1 MPKDATAVR
10 FSMGGTMGFSTF
22 EQVVEVARTLEDLS
36 FSTYY
41 SSDHLMGVGTAP
53 NAETPMMEGW
63 TLITALAAVTKRL
76 RLGVLVSGVTYRHPS
91 MLAKIATTL
100 DVVSNGRLDIG
111 IGGAWSKGE
120 HDAFGI
126 PFPALKERQARLG
139 EAVEILDG
147 LLRNPHFSYAGKYY
161 QLQNAPFAPAPVQKP
176 RPPILLAAVGD
187 SGVDLAAKYAQTWC
201 AVATPAFAKERITRL
216 EAKARDAGRDPKQ
229 IECAVYIALQLSD
242 DAAEVRR
249 ALDASMLRITSQEKR
264 QTFAQARNSM
274 PGDSLEVRARAGALM
289 GNGAQIVEQLHQYVA
304 AGVTHFILMT
314 PRPFHRRLAEKFR
327 KEVMTPF
334 VGN

>member
-1 MPKDATAVR
+1 MPKDRKAVR
-10 FSMGGTMGFSTF
+10 FSMGGTMSFSSF
-22 EQVVEVARTLEDLS
+22 QQVADIARTLEDLG

-53 NAETPMMEGW
+53 NAETPMMESW
-63 TLITALAAVTKRL
+63 TLITALAAVTTRL
-76 RLGVLVSGVTYRHPS
+76 RLGVLVTGVTYRHPS
-91 MLAKIATTL
+91 MLAKIAVTL
-100 DVVSNGRLDIG
+100 DIVSNGRLDIG

-126 PFPALKERQARLG
+126 AFPALKERQERLG

-147 LLRNPHFSYAGKYY
+147 LLSKPRFSYSGKYY
-161 QLQNAPFAPAPVQKP
+161 RLQDAPFAPGPVQKP

-201 AVATPAFAKERITRL
+201 AVATPAYAKERIGRL
-216 EAKARDAGRDPKQ
+216 EAKAREAGRDPKE
-229 IECAVYIALQLSD
+229 IECAVYIALHLSD

-249 ALDASMLRITSQEKR
+249 ALDASISRITSQQKR

-274 PGDSLEVRARAGALM
+274 PSDSLEMRARAGALI
-289 GNGAQIVEQLHQYVA
+289 GSGGQIVEQIHQYVA
-304 AGVTHFILMT
+304 AGVTHIIVMT
-314 PRPFHRRLAEKFR
+314 PRPFDRRLAEKFR